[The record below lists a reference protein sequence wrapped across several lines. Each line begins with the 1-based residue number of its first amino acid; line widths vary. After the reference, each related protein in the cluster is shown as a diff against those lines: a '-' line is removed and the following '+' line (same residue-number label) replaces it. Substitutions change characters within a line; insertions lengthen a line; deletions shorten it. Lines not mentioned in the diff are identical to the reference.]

1 MELNLKDKKMLEQ
14 KKDAPGNPSYWV
26 CTKCNWAFIALQ
38 EANNHQ
44 CGPENKLNETYK
56 SYSRKSNG
64 N

>member
-1 MELNLKDKKMLEQ
+1 MLEQ
-14 KKDAPGNPSYWV
+14 KKDAPGNPPYWV